1 MAAILGADIVG
12 YSALMDGTEEAT
24 HRRVGAELDRVLREV
39 ERFHGRV
46 FSVAGDG
53 FMAEFP
59 STVEAL
65 KCGLRI
71 QSETAKRS
79 ANLPREQQIVFRIG
93 LNSGEILLERDRV
106 GGTAVNVAARLE
118 QMAEPGGLCLT
129 REAFEQVRRAIAADY
144 EFIGERRLK
153 NIKAPVAIYRV
164 GGAARGAWAGMPS
177 FPSEVQRQAR
187 PTADF
192 IEYRPSLAVLP
203 FRTMQQDQLDAYF
216 AEGMVD
222 DIINALGSLR
232 DLVVIARSSTQ
243 TFARAP
249 LDVRRIHYELD
260 VRYVLH
266 GSVRR
271 STDALRISVELSEA
285 PSGQVIWSE
294 RFDGKPDHLFDLQDH
309 IAASVAT
316 AVAPHLRGRELS
328 RALRKHPGNMT
339 AYDLTLRALDQLNRM
354 DEECLRRARELLS
367 EATVLDPDYGP
378 AYSRLASL
386 HLRGIAQGWSKDVA
400 ADRILAE
407 SAARLAIDRD
417 PNDPVGLAIYGHI
430 QSYLRKDYKT
440 GLEYLKQAQLVG
452 PNCAWAWGYSSL
464 THGYLGDSA
473 AAVENG
479 ERAVRLSP
487 VGPDAFWF
495 EHFLSQAYY
504 LSGRYE
510 DAIGWARISDVHNGG
525 IAANQRVLM
534 ASLVAL
540 GDIEE
545 ARRMAAQVQ
554 RITPNFRLSAF
565 SVATPLPETVKELFI
580 DRLREAGLPD

>member
-1 MAAILGADIVG
+1 
-12 YSALMDGTEEAT
+12 
-24 HRRVGAELDRVLREV
+24 
-39 ERFHGRV
+39 
-46 FSVAGDG
+46 
-53 FMAEFP
+53 
-59 STVEAL
+59 
-65 KCGLRI
+65 
-71 QSETAKRS
+71 
-79 ANLPREQQIVFRIG
+79 
-93 LNSGEILLERDRV
+93 
-106 GGTAVNVAARLE
+106 
-118 QMAEPGGLCLT
+118 
-129 REAFEQVRRAIAADY
+129 
-144 EFIGERRLK
+144 
-153 NIKAPVAIYRV
+153 
-164 GGAARGAWAGMPS
+164 
-177 FPSEVQRQAR
+177 
-187 PTADF
+187 
-192 IEYRPSLAVLP
+192 
-203 FRTMQQDQLDAYF
+203 
-216 AEGMVD
+216 MVD
-222 DIINALGSLR
+222 DIINALESLR

-294 RFDGKPDHLFDLQDH
+294 RFDGQPDHLFDLQDH

-316 AVAPHLRGRELS
+316 AIAPHLRGRELN
-328 RALRKHPGNMT
+328 RALRKHPNSMT

-354 DEECLRRARELLS
+354 DRECLLRARELLS

-386 HLRGIAQGWSKDVA
+386 YLRGIAQGWSDDVA
-400 ADRILAE
+400 ADREMAE

-440 GLEYLKQAQLVG
+440 ALEYLKQAQLVG
-452 PNCAWAWGYSSL
+452 PNCPRAWGYSSL
-464 THGYLGDSA
+464 THGYLGDYA
-473 AAVENG
+473 AAVEDG

-487 VGPDAFWF
+487 VGPEAFWF
-495 EHFLSQAYY
+495 EHYLAQAYY

-510 DAIGWARISDVHNGG
+510 DAVGWARMSDVHNGG

-545 ARRMAAQVQ
+545 ARRIAAQVQ
-554 RITPNFRLSAF
+554 RISPNFRLSAF
-565 SVATPLPETVKELFI
+565 SMATPLPETVKELFI
-580 DRLREAGLPD
+580 HRLREAGLPD